1 MVDSNTDLTGAR
13 ILLVDDTP
21 ANLSVLCELLES
33 EGCNISMAPSGP
45 VALNLATQ
53 APPDLILLDVVMPD
67 MDGYEVCRRLKQDA
81 TTSEIPVLFITAQD
95 LTESV
100 LTGFEVGGL
109 DYITK
114 PFRAQEVLA
123 RVQTHLAV
131 SRLTRQLTEKNR
143 ELEQKYRELK
153 EEAAQRQA
161 LKGKLSMISEREVE
175 RWGLEGFVGQSP
187 TIERI
192 FEQIHLMQESAAT
205 SVLITGESGT
215 GKELIAR
222 AIHFGSARSEEP
234 FVPVNCAAFPA
245 DLVESM
251 LFGHVKGSFT
261 GADADRIGFFQTADG
276 GTLFLDE
283 IGDMP
288 MDLQAKLLRV
298 LEDGEVRRIGETK
311 TTTVDVRVL
320 AATNVDLEKRIR
332 DGSFRQ
338 DLYFRLA
345 RFTVAAPPLRQRVED
360 VPLLAQHFLNLFA
373 REMGRDAPPL
383 NPDVVERLLTYSFP
397 GNVRELKNIVE
408 RALIES
414 RGGEI
419 RPSHLHFLSEAEGG
433 NATRARGAVSTS
445 EVDAEATASGETAAA
460 ALPLNLEQAELL
472 VVKRAIAS
480 CNGNISD
487 AARLLGTNRNRIY
500 RALAQDKSGDA

>member
-1 MVDSNTDLTGAR
+1 MTDSDNELEGAR

-21 ANLSVLCELLES
+21 ANLGVLVELLES

-45 VALNLATQ
+45 VALRLASQ

-67 MDGYEVCRRLKQDA
+67 MDGYEVCRRLKADPA
-81 TTSEIPVLFITAQD
+81 TSQIPVLFVTAQD
-95 LTESV
+95 LTEHIV
-100 LTGFEVGGL
+100 NGFDVGGL

-123 RVQTHLAV
+123 RVHAHLAV
-131 SRLTRQLTEKNR
+131 SRLTRQLTAKNQ
-143 ELEQKYRELK
+143 ELEQKYREL
-153 EEAAQRQA
+153 EDEIAQRQA
-161 LKGKLSMISEREVE
+161 LKGQLSMISEREAQH
-175 RWGLEGFVGQSP
+175 WGLEGFIGQSP
-187 TIERI
+187 TMERI
-192 FEQIHLMQESAAT
+192 FKEIRLMQESAAT

-222 AIHFGSARSEEP
+222 AIHFGSARTEEP
-234 FVPVNCAAFPA
+234 FVPVNCAAVPGE
-245 DLVESM
+245 LVESM

-261 GADADRIGFFQTADG
+261 GADTDRVGFFQMADG

-283 IGDMP
+283 IGAMP

-298 LEDGEVRRIGETK
+298 LDDGEVRRIGGTA
-311 TTTVDVRVL
+311 TVTVDVRVL
-320 AATNVDLEKRIR
+320 AATNVDLQGRIR

-345 RFTVAAPPLRQRVED
+345 HFTVTAPPLRERTED
-360 VPLLAQHFLNLFA
+360 VPVLAQHFVNLFA
-373 REMGRDAPPL
+373 REMGRDPPDL
-383 NPDVVERLLTYSFP
+383 SADVVEMLCAYSFP

-414 RGGEI
+414 RGGAI
-419 RPSHLHFLSEAEGG
+419 RPFHLHFLPGVADGSATTVPQEAL
-433 NATRARGAVSTS
+433 SS
-445 EVDAEATASGETAAA
+445 SVDAPSAAE
-460 ALPLNLEQAELL
+460 LPLSLEQAELR
-472 VVKRAIAS
+472 VIKRAIAS
-480 CNGNISD
+480 CDGNISE

-500 RALAQDKSGDA
+500 RALAQEENRDV